1 VRLLP
6 GAVLFHGP
14 VTASTTAR
22 ASTAVRR
29 RVAHRW
35 MLTSGLSAA
44 GLVGVY
50 VVAVLTP
57 TGQAMEDSI
66 LRSVDGDTLLQSGS
80 ALDAISPSALML
92 VVGVT
97 MLVAFARRR
106 PGAALQAGAL
116 VIGATVTTQVLKIVV
131 PRPELTGDVYANSF
145 PSGHTT
151 VAVAAMFA
159 VLTAFGRRSRPVVYV
174 VATAF
179 AAIVAEQTV
188 AYGWHRCSDVVGAC
202 AVALLWLG
210 VVRGVAARYT
220 GDRRGRDESVGSKAH
235 GVTSG
240 VLGLAL
246 VVCLAASGATWGI
259 GIGSDMSVT
268 TSTGD
273 GVLMGARLAAA
284 GVVLVTGWLAWK
296 LDRRL

>member
-1 VRLLP
+1 
-6 GAVLFHGP
+6 
-14 VTASTTAR
+14 
-22 ASTAVRR
+22 
-29 RVAHRW
+29 
-35 MLTSGLSAA
+35 MLTSGLAVTA
-44 GLVGVY
+44 LLGVY
-50 VVAVLTP
+50 VIAVLTP

-66 LRSVDGDTLLQSGS
+66 LRSVDGETLLQSGS
-80 ALDAISPSALML
+80 ALDAISPSALLL

-116 VIGATVTTQVLKIVV
+116 VVGATVTTQVLKIVV

-188 AYGWHRCSDVVGAC
+188 AYGWHRCSDVVG
-202 AVALLWLG
+202 
-210 VVRGVAARYT
+210 VVRGLAARYT
-220 GDRRGRDESVGSKAH
+220 PDRRGRDESVGSKAH